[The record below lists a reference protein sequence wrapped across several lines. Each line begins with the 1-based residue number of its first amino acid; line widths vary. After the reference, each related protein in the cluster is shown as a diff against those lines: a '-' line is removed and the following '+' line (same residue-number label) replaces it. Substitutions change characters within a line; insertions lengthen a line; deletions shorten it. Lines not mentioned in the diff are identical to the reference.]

1 MGGAELWGLGGAGSR
16 LVAAR
21 RLLLSLGAACALVLG
36 SIATATAAA
45 PTTARVDLSSTGVQ
59 AKTTSESPAVS
70 ANGRWVV
77 FESAADNLVPGDQN
91 GLSDVF
97 LRDRRNVTTKRISV
111 GAAGAEGDG
120 SSSQASISGD
130 GRWIAFS
137 SSATN
142 LVPGSTGGL
151 GNVYLYDRTSGALQR
166 VSNALGGGGGGND
179 NSSEPRLSSDGSVVV
194 FTSGAANLVPGD
206 GGKVDVFMYRI
217 ATGALT
223 RVSARADG
231 ADPGG
236 DARGAAA
243 SAGGAFV
250 TFTSTA
256 NDLVSGDGGHSD
268 VFVRDMTVNQITR
281 VSVTSTGG
289 EANSDSALSAI
300 SSDGCQIAFDST
312 ASNLVFG
319 DDNSKALKVFV
330 RDRCAG
336 STEFASL
343 SNGGV
348 QGGVLDRRP
357 VISDDGCL
365 VGMVELANNLL
376 VPAGGW
382 RAAVLRDRCGGFTS
396 RVDLSAA
403 GEGGNGHTDG
413 ISFSA
418 GTARYVVFHSGAEN
432 LVPGA
437 DANGAASDVF
447 LRDRGSAVPPL
458 ADLQLVV
465 EGRHVRADASGSSDP
480 DNEIAS
486 VRIGFG
492 DGSADTAGVAAVH
505 EYARDGT
512 FTVTA
517 VVTDD
522 DGLSATAARVVT
534 VSGSDDGSGSGGGGP
549 VRSPLTLKG
558 AHLSRKR
565 FAVARRGSQAA
576 TLSLTASDAAALTL
590 RFERALPGR
599 GSGRSCSPA
608 ARRGP
613 RCTAYRAAGTATAS
627 LGAGQNSISL
637 AGRTSSGKALAPGT
651 YRLMLSATAADG
663 RTATAANP
671 LAFTILAKKGR
682 RR

>member
-1 MGGAELWGLGGAGSR
+1 MGGAELRESGGAGGR
-16 LVAAR
+16 LEAAR
-21 RLLLSLGAACALVLG
+21 RLLLSLGAACVLTPV
-36 SIATATAAA
+36 ATASAAA
-45 PTTARVDLSSTGVQ
+45 PATVRVDLSSTGVQ
-59 AKTTSESPAVS
+59 ANMTSQSPAVS
-70 ANGRWVV
+70 ASGRWVA

-91 GLSDVF
+91 SLSDVF

-111 GAAGAEGDG
+111 SAGGAEGDG
-120 SSSQASISGD
+120 ASSQASISGD

-142 LVPGSTGGL
+142 LVPGATGGL

-166 VSNALGGGGGGND
+166 ISNALGSANGGND

-194 FTSGAANLVPGD
+194 FTSGASNLVSGD
-206 GGKVDVFMYRI
+206 GAKVDVFMYRLS
-217 ATGALT
+217 TGALT
-223 RVSARADG
+223 RVSARTDG

-236 DARGAAA
+236 DARAGAA

-268 VFVRDMTVNQITR
+268 VFVRDTAANQIAR
-281 VSVTSTGG
+281 VSVTSAGG
-289 EANSDSALSAI
+289 EANSDSALSSI
-300 SSDGCQIAFDST
+300 SADGCQIAFDST

-319 DDNSKALKVFV
+319 DDGSKAVKVFV

-343 SNGGV
+343 SNGSA
-348 QGGVLDRRP
+348 QGGVLERVP
-357 VISDDGCL
+357 ALSDDGCL
-365 VGMVELANNLL
+365 VGMIELSNNLL

-382 RAAVLRDRCGGFTS
+382 RAAVLRDRCGGFTN
-396 RVDLSAA
+396 RVDLSSA

-413 ISFSA
+413 ISFSP
-418 GTARYVVFHSGAEN
+418 GGARYVVFHSGAEN

-447 LRDRGSAVPPL
+447 LRDRGNAVPPL
-458 ADLQLVV
+458 ADLQVSV
-465 EGRHVRADASGSSDP
+465 EGHRVRADASASSDP
-480 DNEIAS
+480 DNEIAA

-492 DGSADTAGVAAVH
+492 DGSAETTGVAAIH
-505 EYARDGT
+505 EYAREGT

-517 VVTDD
+517 IVTDE
-522 DGLSATAARVVT
+522 DGLSATAARAVT
-534 VSGSDDGSGSGGGGP
+534 VSGSDDGSGAGGGDP
-549 VRSPLTLKG
+549 VRAPLTLKG

-565 FAVARRGSQAA
+565 FAVARRGARAA

-627 LGAGQNSISL
+627 LGAGQSSIPLS
-637 AGRTSSGKALAPGT
+637 GRTGSGKALAPGT
-651 YRLMLSATAADG
+651 YRLTLSATAADG